1 MLKACIPL
9 LFCLSENM
17 SILNTPV
24 RILGFGSPLMGND
37 GVGLKVIEALQK
49 TELKDLK
56 DLDIV
61 DAGVCGLDLLNL
73 LDGARKVIIVDAIL
87 ANSSPGSVHR
97 IEGKDLLA
105 GTEFHPLISVHDLTV
120 TDVLKI
126 GEHVQQLPEIVVIGI
141 EIGSIVTEA
150 TQEISPDVL
159 KGMNKAI
166 KLIREEISSSL

>member
-1 MLKACIPL
+1 
-9 LFCLSENM
+9 M

-97 IEGKDLLA
+97 IEGKDLLD
-105 GTEFHPLISVHDLTV
+105 GIEFHPLVSVHDLTV

-126 GEHVQQLPEIVVIGI
+126 GEHVQSLPEIVVIGI

-159 KGMNKAI
+159 KGMDKAI
-166 KLIREEISSSL
+166 KLIREEISSSV